1 MRYGMRP
8 EKDTAVALLLAF
20 VAKITTFESPSIM
33 YRPRL
38 REENRNLYF
47 YPAAWNYEQPVYIF
61 FFCHCQ
67 RMYFINASII
77 SLHASR
83 FGNG

>member
-38 REENRNLYF
+38 REEISIFILRHGIMTNLYTSSF
-47 YPAAWNYEQPVYIF
+47 SAIAKE
-61 FFCHCQ
+61 C
-67 RMYFINASII
+67 I
-77 SLHASR
+77 S
-83 FGNG
+83 